1 MVEPFKE
8 IISMKESKL
17 SEGSKL
23 SFDDAW
29 RFILKVGVA
38 AHKYG
43 STSTRLESFLTSL
56 SAKMG
61 YQGVFKST
69 PVEIMFALRET
80 PDSQQRVEVMAIPP
94 PDIDLDKLARLGD
107 VLSEIKEGTLS
118 ISDANAR
125 IDAIDQL
132 PPPWGQFLSMTG
144 YGLVGLGLAPLLG
157 AGWIDTIIAA
167 VFSTLVYG
175 LVLLSARLGTI
186 TMKWMPLSTALI
198 IGLLATLVK
207 YWVPDLNLVL
217 VILSAVAII
226 LPGYT
231 VSLGAGELVAQHVLS
246 GISNLMSGL
255 ITLVMQIAGALIG
268 VGMAS
273 LLVTIAA
280 GEPETPI
287 SQNWMF
293 LLFPMLLVGLCL
305 AFQVSRRDFPWAVM
319 VSGLAYLGVLAG
331 SWLLDGNLGN
341 LLGTI
346 VAVVVA
352 NIWSRK
358 TGRPTSIVLIPSIV
372 MLVSGSI
379 GFRGLASMAEGD
391 ITLGVQ
397 QFSQMFIVAMTILV
411 GIMIGYTIVR
421 SEPGL

>member
-1 MVEPFKE
+1 
-8 IISMKESKL
+8 MKESKL
-17 SEGSKL
+17 SEGSKV

-29 RFILKVGVA
+29 GFILKVGVA

-107 VLSEIKEGTLS
+107 VLSEIKAGTLS

-132 PPPWGQFLSMTG
+132 PPPWGKFASMMG
-144 YGLVGLGLAPLLG
+144 YVLTGLGLAPLLG
-157 AGWIDTIIAA
+157 AGWTDTIIAA
-167 VFSTLVYG
+167 VFSMLVYG
-175 LVLLSARLGTI
+175 LVLLSARLGAI

-198 IGLLATLVK
+198 IGFLATLVK

-231 VSLGAGELVAQHVLS
+231 VSLGAGELVAQHVIS

-293 LLFPMLLVGLCL
+293 LLFPILLVGLCL
-305 AFQVSRRDFPWAVM
+305 AFQVSRRDFTWAVI

-331 SWLLDGNLGN
+331 SWVLDGNLGN

-352 NIWSRK
+352 NIWARK